1 MRQKWIMVPEKQNM
15 ENEEKEMWP
24 TMKNMGGCNSMS
36 GKSTI
41 LFSTDSSCSPKARN
55 TFNVQ
60 IEGG

>member
-1 MRQKWIMVPEKQNM
+1 MDHGSRKAKYRKGRKGDVAYHVEY
-15 ENEEKEMWP
+15 
-24 TMKNMGGCNSMS
+24 GGCNSMS